1 MSLDIRQC
9 VFCPKLFTMPHGGVS
24 GTAYDDGRTR
34 GVCNACKKQ
43 ALEEA
48 PPNTV
53 MQVDP
58 VHSNAFSEA
67 WQNLEKQ
74 DRHENHPD
82 YSLEDPDWERH
93 EAEYGPDVDQNV
105 MNIPGMVGLLEDL
118 QQYSGNCLDSIDERL
133 AVAEGL
139 LAMGWS
145 KSSPMRGLPE

>member
-1 MSLDIRQC
+1 MTPFD
-9 VFCPKLFTMPHGGVS
+9 
-24 GTAYDDGRTR
+24 TAW
-34 GVCNACKKQ
+34 
-43 ALEEA
+43 ALLK
-48 PPNTV
+48 
-53 MQVDP
+53 
-58 VHSNAFSEA
+58 F
-67 WQNLEKQ
+67 

-82 YSLEDPDWERH
+82 YSLEDHDWERH

-118 QQYSGNCLDSIDERL
+118 QQYSGHCLDSIDERL